1 MKQRN
6 VILLALA
13 AILLWST
20 AGTAFKLALKGMD
33 FLQLL
38 FVASTVAW
46 IVLLG
51 IVLARRQAA
60 LLFKN
65 ARRGL
70 PRSMLLG
77 FLNPFLYYLILL
89 KAYSLLPA
97 QIAQPLNY
105 TWPVV
110 LVLLSVPFLKH
121 RLRWIELFAILVSFA
136 GVVLISSQGENILKT
151 PINEPFGVF
160 LAVVSSVVW
169 ASYWILNVK
178 DERPE
183 LIKLTLNFF
192 FGSLFSGIL
201 LFSVSSLP
209 SFSISLI
216 PAFYVGLT
224 EMAIA
229 FACWLTALENSPLSN
244 VRISNL
250 VYISPFLALLFIHL
264 ILGEQI
270 YWTTPAGLVL
280 IVAGILVQ
288 QLLPAKTPTN
298 GT

>member
-1 MKQRN
+1 MKQKT
-6 VILLALA
+6 VILYALG

-20 AGTAFKLALKGMD
+20 AGTAFKLSLKGMD
-33 FLQLL
+33 FIQLL
-38 FVASTVAW
+38 FIASTVAW
-46 IVLLG
+46 IVLLT
-51 IVLARRQAA
+51 IVVLRKETH
-60 LLFKN
+60 LLFQN
-65 ARRGL
+65 PRQSL

-89 KAYSLLPA
+89 KAFSLLPA

-121 RLRWIELFAILVSFA
+121 RLRWIELLAILISFA
-136 GVVLISSQGENILKT
+136 GVIVISSQGQNLFKT

-160 LAVVSSVVW
+160 LAIVSSVVW

-178 DERPE
+178 DKRPE
-183 LIKLTLNFF
+183 MIKLTLNFF
-192 FGSLFSGIL
+192 FGSLFTGIL

-209 SFSISLI
+209 SFTISLI
-216 PAFYVGLT
+216 PAVYVGLT

-229 FACWLTALENSPLSN
+229 FACWLTALENSPGSN
-244 VRISNL
+244 ARISNL

-270 YWTTPAGLVL
+270 YWTTPAGLAL

-288 QLLPAKTPTN
+288 QLLPAKAH
-298 GT
+298 